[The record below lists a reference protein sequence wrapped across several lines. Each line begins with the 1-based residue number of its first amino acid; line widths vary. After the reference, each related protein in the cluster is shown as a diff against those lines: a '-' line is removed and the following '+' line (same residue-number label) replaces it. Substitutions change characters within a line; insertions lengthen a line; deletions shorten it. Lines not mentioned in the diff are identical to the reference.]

1 MMMNKRRVFLQQGT
15 MATAS
20 AVMAPAALLP
30 RSAHSAPTQAARTP
44 AFAVDASG
52 LATAQGLQQLV
63 QAMVDIGPRLTG
75 NAAHKAYVDQL
86 ATTFS
91 ELGLQVSRDTQVFD
105 RWEVGNHSLKVAR
118 GGQMVPVTVAGYHPY
133 SGSTPPEGITGRLV
147 YLGTKAPTLPDPR
160 SLDSFD
166 TLVGQMTQQMTA
178 SATSSASSVPGG
190 LKGAIVLV
198 DLPNLPLVAG
208 LFDLAKVY
216 EYDPHDTIHFST
228 PYRRQWINGFLA
240 AIADLYKSLGAA
252 GVVYIMD
259 ASPEDAK
266 GQYVPFFSKL
276 KQFPGLLV
284 DRDVGAQLKWSA
296 LARANAC
303 LTLTATIERQATS
316 DSLVAILPGMSSENV
331 VINTHTDGQ
340 NAFEENGT
348 SACIALARYY
358 AAKPIAQRPRTLV
371 FSCVTG
377 HMVAGLPQAQGFVD
391 AHPDLIAQSV
401 ASMTIE
407 HLGAKEW
414 SDSPIYGYRPT
425 GLPEVAAIFCT
436 STGLR
441 APAITAI
448 EAVDLQRTLM
458 SKPVFG
464 FFFGVGVP
472 LYKAGVPTLAYITG
486 PEYLV
491 AIAPNGHMD
500 KFDAQRMRRE
510 LMWCVGVLAQLD
522 GMTAQAIRS

>member
-1 MMMNKRRVFLQQGT
+1 MSHPRRTFLQQGGF
-15 MATAS
+15 ATAA
-20 AVMAPAALLP
+20 AVMAPTALLP
-30 RSAHSAPTQAARTP
+30 QPAQSAPAAQVAAMP
-44 AFAVDASG
+44 LFAVDAKG
-52 LATAQGLQQLV
+52 LATDQGLRQLV

-75 NAAHKAYVDQL
+75 NAAHKAYVNQL
-86 ATTFS
+86 AAAFS

-105 RWEVGNHSLKVAR
+105 RWEVGSYGLKVAR
-118 GGQMVPVTVAGYHPY
+118 GGQMAPVAVAGYHPY

-147 YLGTKAPTLPDPR
+147 YLGTKPPSLPDLR
-160 SLDSFD
+160 DIGDFD
-166 TLVGQMTQQMTA
+166 TLAAQLTQQMSA
-178 SATSSASSVPGG
+178 SATSSAASVPGG

-198 DLPNLPLVAG
+198 DLPNLPLFAG
-208 LFDLAKVY
+208 IFDLAKVY
-216 EYDPHDTIHFST
+216 EYDPQDTIHFST

-240 AIADLYKSLGAA
+240 AIADIYKSLGAA
-252 GVVYIMD
+252 GVVYIID

-266 GQYVPFFSKL
+266 GQYLPFFSKL

-284 DRDVGAQLKWSA
+284 DREVGAQLKWSA
-296 LARANAC
+296 LARANVC
-303 LTLTATIERQATS
+303 LILTATIERQATS

-358 AAKPIAQRPRTLV
+358 AAMPITQRPRTLV

-391 AHPDLIAQSV
+391 AHPDLIARSV
-401 ASMTIE
+401 ASVTIE

-414 SDSPIYGYRPT
+414 SDSPIHGYRPT
-425 GLPEVAAIFCT
+425 GLPEMSAIFCT

-441 APAITAI
+441 APAISAI

-458 SKPVFG
+458 SKPLLG
-464 FFFGVGVP
+464 LFFGVGVP

-510 LMWCVGVLAQLD
+510 LLWCVDVLKQLD
-522 GMTAQAIRS
+522 GMSAQAIRA